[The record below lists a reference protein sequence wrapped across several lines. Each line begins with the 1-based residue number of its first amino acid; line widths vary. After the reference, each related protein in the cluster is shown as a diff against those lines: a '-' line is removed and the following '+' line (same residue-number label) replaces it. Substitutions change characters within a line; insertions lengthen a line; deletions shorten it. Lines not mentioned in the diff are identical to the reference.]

1 MGAPLPPCQSAVP
14 WVQPPMTDQLPTMK
28 KNAKAAAA
36 GAPAIQ
42 DLLAY
47 RLQKAT
53 HYVTKPAYLIYS
65 RDFGITGVEWRLMGN
80 LQASAGLSLA
90 QVCQEADV
98 PMAQGSRTIASLA
111 ERGLVARAPDEGD
124 GRSVRLTLTPA
135 GRSLFRKVLA
145 RSQALNAGLAGVLTS
160 EELAALYRALDVLA
174 ESGRALLESERAK
187 VP

>member
-1 MGAPLPPCQSAVP
+1 
-14 WVQPPMTDQLPTMK
+14 MK
-28 KNAKAAAA
+28 RTAKAAAA
-36 GAPAIQ
+36 DAPAIR

-53 HYVTKPAYLIYS
+53 HYITKPAYLIYG

-80 LQASAGLSLA
+80 LHADGALSLA

-98 PMAQGSRTIASLA
+98 PIAQGSRTIASLA

-135 GRSLFRKVLA
+135 GRTLFRKVLA
-145 RSQALNAGLAGVLTS
+145 RSCTLNGDLAGVLAS
-160 EELAALYRALDVLA
+160 DELAALYRALEVLA
-174 ESGRALLESERAK
+174 NSGRALLEAERAK
-187 VP
+187 GR